1 MADLPLS
8 SVALAGLSVA
18 ITRPLDQATRLSRL
32 IVEAGG
38 TPYGFPLIEI
48 APLADYSAFD
58 AQLHELGKYDWTI
71 FISSNAVQNAIPRML
86 NLVGQPPATLRHAA
100 IGPVTAAELTSLGI
114 GPVLTPQGRY
124 DSESLLALPEMQQVK
139 GQRFLIFRGVGG
151 RELLAESLRARGA
164 TVDFAEC
171 YRRINPQTSA
181 EPLEQ
186 RWQQQQLDAV
196 VVTSSEAMRYL
207 LNMTN
212 NGQHAWIR
220 DVTLCVNHARIAE
233 LPIELGLHVI
243 VAEAPGDDAMLQ
255 CLNTVALLKQQ
266 RH

>member
-1 MADLPLS
+1 MANLPRN
-8 SVALAGLSVA
+8 SVALNGLWVA
-18 ITRPLDQATRLSRL
+18 ITRPSDQAARLSRM
-32 IVEAGG
+32 IIEAGG
-38 TPYGFPLIEI
+38 KPFGFPLIEI
-48 APLADYSAFD
+48 APLADYSTFD
-58 AQLHELGKYDWTI
+58 AQLHALGEYDWTI

-86 NLVGQPPATLRHAA
+86 NLVGKPAATLRHAA

-114 GPVLTPQGRY
+114 SPVLTPQGRY
-124 DSESLLALPEMQQVK
+124 DSESLLALPEMQQVR

-151 RELLAESLRARGA
+151 RELLADSLRARGA

-181 EPLEQ
+181 ELLAQ

-196 VVTSSEAMRYL
+196 VVTSSEAMRHL
-207 LNMTN
+207 LSMTN
-212 NGQHAWIR
+212 NGQQPWIR

-233 LPIELGLHVI
+233 RPLDLGLQVS
-243 VAEAPGDDAMLQ
+243 VAEAPGDDAMLR

>member
-1 MADLPLS
+1 MADQPLND
-8 SVALAGLSVA
+8 LWVA
-18 ITRPLDQATRLSRL
+18 ITRPSDQAIRLSRM

-38 TPYGFPLIEI
+38 QPYAFPLIEI

-58 AQLHELGKYDWTI
+58 AQLHTLGKYDWTI

-86 NLVGQPPATLRHAA
+86 NLVAPPPAALRHAA

-114 GPVLTPQGRY
+114 APVLTPQGRY
-124 DSESLLALPEMQQVK
+124 DSESLLALPEMQQVQGK
-139 GQRFLIFRGVGG
+139 RFLIFRGVGG
-151 RELLAESLRARGA
+151 RELLADNLRARGA
-164 TVDFAEC
+164 MVDFAEC
-171 YRRINPQTSA
+171 YRRINPQTSV
-181 EPLEQ
+181 EPLAQ

-196 VVTSSEAMRYL
+196 VVTSSEAMRHL
-207 LNMTN
+207 LSMTN
-212 NGQHAWIR
+212 NGQHDWIR

-233 LPIELGLHVI
+233 LPLDLGLQVQ

-255 CLNTVALLKQQ
+255 CLKTVALLKQQ

>member
-1 MADLPLS
+1 MADL
-8 SVALAGLSVA
+8 ALIRLALTGLNVA
-18 ITRPLDQATRLSRL
+18 ITRPSDQATRLSRM

-38 TPYGFPLIEI
+38 KPHPFPLIEI

-86 NLVGQPPATLRHAA
+86 NLVGKPPATLHHAA

-114 GPVLTPQGRY
+114 APVLTPQGRY

-139 GQRFLIFRGVGG
+139 AKRFLIFRGVGG
-151 RELLAESLRARGA
+151 RELLAESLRVRGA

-181 EPLEQ
+181 EPLAQ
-186 RWQQQQLDAV
+186 RWEQQQLDAV
-196 VVTSSEAMRYL
+196 VVTSSEAMRHL
-207 LNMTN
+207 LTMTN
-212 NGQHAWIR
+212 NGQQAWIR

-233 LPIELGLHVI
+233 LPLDLGLHVRI
-243 VAEAPGDDAMLQ
+243 AEAPGDDAMLQ
-255 CLNTVALLKQQ
+255 CLNAVALLKQQ